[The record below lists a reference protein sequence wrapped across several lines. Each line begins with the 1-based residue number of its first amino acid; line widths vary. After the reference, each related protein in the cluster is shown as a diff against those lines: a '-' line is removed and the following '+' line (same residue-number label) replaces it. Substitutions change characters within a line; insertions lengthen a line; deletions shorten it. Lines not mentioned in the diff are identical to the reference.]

1 MDDTSAPEARHLYR
15 SSTNR
20 VFGGVAAGLGERFA
34 IDANLVRVG
43 FIVVTF
49 LWGLGALIY
58 LALWVLVPRREDEST
73 ASLSGETASD
83 DDFHVDADTDAPR
96 DEVTSEAVPLAS
108 PRSAGRSRTTR
119 TSASRSS
126 SLPVA
131 VLVAGLVLLA
141 AVILAT
147 RHGLPVLGGGLA
159 GFWVLALVLLAFLA
173 LRKPGPRRIR
183 RALAIL
189 MVALVSVMIVLTG
202 AFAAFLATTGV
213 PLHGGTGSRTWQPL
227 SLSQTRHNYEL
238 TFGHVLV
245 DLSAV
250 HFPTSGY
257 VVNASVGV
265 GQLEVIVPAGAVVDL
280 RTHVGAGVSS
290 FPSSTGGFDSSNFLA
305 VPPGLSGAARA
316 HAAHLTLTVQ
326 VGVGRVEVVRA
337 G

>member
-73 ASLSGETASD
+73 ASPSEETASD
-83 DDFHVDADTDAPR
+83 DSPVDADAEAPR
-96 DEVTSEAVPLAS
+96 DEVASEAVPLAS
-108 PRSAGRSRTTR
+108 PRSSGRSRTSR
-119 TSASRSS
+119 ASANRSS
-126 SLPVA
+126 SLPVV
-131 VLVAGLVLLA
+131 VLAAGFVLLA

-227 SLSQTRHNYEL
+227 SLAHTRHNYEL
-238 TFGHVLV
+238 TFGRALV
-245 DLSAV
+245 DLSLV
-250 HFPTSGY
+250 RFPTSGY

-265 GQLEVIVPAGAVVDL
+265 GQIEVIVPALAVVDL

-290 FPSSTGGFDSSNFLA
+290 LSSGGLNASTFTA
-305 VPPGLSGAARA
+305 VPSQLGTLAARQR
-316 HAAHLTLTVQ
+316 AAHLTLNVQ
-326 VGVGRVEVVRA
+326 VGVGRIQVFRA